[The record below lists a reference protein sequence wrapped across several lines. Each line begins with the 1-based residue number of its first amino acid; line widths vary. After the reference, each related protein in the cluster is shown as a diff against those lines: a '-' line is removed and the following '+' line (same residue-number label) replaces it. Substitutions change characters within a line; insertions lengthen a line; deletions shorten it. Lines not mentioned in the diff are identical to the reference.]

1 MNPHACT
8 KCAGRLLMALA
19 AITSILLMAAC
30 GSGSGLVTPLGGS
43 FSNSS
48 LSGTYVMKQTGY
60 YLNSAGNGIPF
71 SETTIFSANGKGAL
85 TVIEDD
91 GGPQGPGSEML
102 AGSYGIERDGEGSL
116 KFNNPSAISTYQIT
130 MIDTG
135 HFYVVEGDSYAS
147 SSGYGVLQTSTAT
160 PSGTYVFKAHNFD
173 TSSTVGVGTIIS
185 NGTFTGTQDI
195 LTLGGSN
202 SAQAISG
209 SVSTPNSS
217 GVGTYTLNGPTGSSS
232 GNYYVIS
239 SSEFYF
245 MANPASG
252 SLEIGQADA
261 QTGTTLAAGTYVF
274 GSRGDTINNQPG
286 IHSTGVFTTD
296 GKGNITSGT
305 VDYIQDESD
314 DNGGNGFTVNAGAS
328 YTLDPSG
335 DGNGTI
341 TLPLSKCV
349 TLSQIFW
356 MVSPTSAYFL
366 NNSPTAVEDG
376 SFSSQTGTITTLS
389 AQAAFVMDGVPDTP
403 AGGQVGDFEP
413 TTSGAFNWNEASN
426 GYNSNTGSFGS
437 VPIGT
442 NGTYTVGS
450 SGRVEVVVNNVAP
463 ELVFYLSSSTTG
475 FIVEVDGTGDIG
487 GVFTQQTSP

>member
-195 LTLGGSN
+195 LTLGGFELGPSDLGLREH
-202 SAQAISG
+202 AQ
-209 SVSTPNSS
+209 
-217 GVGTYTLNGPTGSSS
+217 
-232 GNYYVIS
+232 
-239 SSEFYF
+239 
-245 MANPASG
+245 
-252 SLEIGQADA
+252 LERRRHVHPERPDRQQFGQLLCDKFVRVLFH
-261 QTGTTLAAGTYVF
+261 GEPRLRLARNRPGGRTNRHHPR
-274 GSRGDTINNQPG
+274 SRNVRVRQPRRY
-286 IHSTGVFTTD
+286 D
-296 GKGNITSGT
+296 
-305 VDYIQDESD
+305 
-314 DNGGNGFTVNAGAS
+314 
-328 YTLDPSG
+328 
-335 DGNGTI
+335 
-341 TLPLSKCV
+341 
-349 TLSQIFW
+349 
-356 MVSPTSAYFL
+356 
-366 NNSPTAVEDG
+366 
-376 SFSSQTGTITTLS
+376 
-389 AQAAFVMDGVPDTP
+389 
-403 AGGQVGDFEP
+403 
-413 TTSGAFNWNEASN
+413 
-426 GYNSNTGSFGS
+426 
-437 VPIGT
+437 
-442 NGTYTVGS
+442 
-450 SGRVEVVVNNVAP
+450 
-463 ELVFYLSSSTTG
+463 
-475 FIVEVDGTGDIG
+475 
-487 GVFTQQTSP
+487 